1 MCADSLLSSQ
11 DSTCKPLSPQCQYHC
26 RVVQVLSLCQQSSK
40 AFPRS
45 PLKKGLGNA
54 SSFSFSSSLGVFF
67 PLNCFCP
74 FSFCKRRPDLG
85 DSTSKRQQH
94 PVSPTQSHLSTGG
107 QPNYHCLL
115 RNINQFTAKAHCNC
129 NRTLVTVSILKTTC
143 CYFQIASPRGRRSG
157 LGSLYCSLLEE
168 LRHSQGCLRQMLRWW
183 LCVRVRSV
191 RRLGD
196 QQGLLDPCKMF
207 AWQQG
212 EHLTFDRRH

>member
-11 DSTCKPLSPQCQYHC
+11 DSTCKPLSPQCQHHC
-26 RVVQVLSLCQQSSK
+26 RVCSSAQLVLVEFKSFPSK
-40 AFPRS
+40 SPEEGPRQCLLLLFLLLS
-45 PLKKGLGNA
+45 RR
-54 SSFSFSSSLGVFF
+54 FFF
-67 PLNCFCP
+67 PLNCFRP

-85 DSTSKRQQH
+85 DSTSKRWQH

-168 LRHSQGCLRQMLRWW
+168 LRHS
-183 LCVRVRSV
+183 
-191 RRLGD
+191 
-196 QQGLLDPCKMF
+196 
-207 AWQQG
+207 
-212 EHLTFDRRH
+212 